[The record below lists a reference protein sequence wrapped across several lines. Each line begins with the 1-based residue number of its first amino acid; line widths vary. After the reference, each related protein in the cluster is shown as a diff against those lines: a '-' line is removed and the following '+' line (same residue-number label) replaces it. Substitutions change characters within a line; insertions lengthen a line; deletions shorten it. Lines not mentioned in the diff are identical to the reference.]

1 MRGIVFTGERELEL
15 MKFPD
20 PAPEAHDVVI
30 EMKASG
36 MCGSDLHQYRRPRG
50 QTQASGIPMREG
62 PVIAGHEPCGVV
74 VALGSAV
81 AANEAELAAEQAR
94 QGKELEAKVQR
105 DIDAAQKT
113 AADARAKT
121 EAETE

>member
-1 MRGIVFTGERELEL
+1 MKYSLIALTAAVL
-15 MKFPD
+15 M
-20 PAPEAHDVVI
+20 
-30 EMKASG
+30 SG
-36 MCGSDLHQYRRPRG
+36 CGLAE
-50 QTQASGIPMREG
+50 TT
-62 PVIAGHEPCGVV
+62 
-74 VALGSAV
+74 AV